1 MENAILIFA
10 PHPDDEVLGCG
21 GTITKRI
28 RQGYEAYIVFMTD
41 GAHSHIQISAKRMK
55 QIRRKEAVIA
65 NSVLGV
71 PTKNLFFLG
80 FEDGCL
86 KENRIAAQSRVKD
99 VLDKIRPV
107 EIYYPGTKD
116 LHRDHRVTSSI
127 VEHSIR
133 SLGYRPYKYQYLIWP
148 FKGFRPKL
156 LPLIIKGFFIHRVKE
171 KTKLVQINI
180 SDFLD
185 LKKEA
190 LFSYKSQTGSFE
202 GADPPLPASFVQG
215 SLKEYEEFYAC
226 R

>member
-99 VLDKIRPV
+99 V
-107 EIYYPGTKD
+107 
-116 LHRDHRVTSSI
+116 
-127 VEHSIR
+127 
-133 SLGYRPYKYQYLIWP
+133 KYQYLIWP